1 MNRLLLPLLLLP
13 LLACEEDPI
22 VFVPEAESLT
32 RFDGGLDGWVPTDA
46 GLAAGSSFSV
56 SIDDGAA
63 RFEIDAAAAGGEAV
77 LAREYILTPEVDY
90 VVIVQFV
97 VESSDGATVVD
108 PWTVVAGTSVEGA
121 NFQFTDAG
129 TTQTQA
135 GALAQTF
142 TLSGELQVTAG
153 LEEDD
158 EDFES
163 PIRVGIGFRPL
174 TDGVRTYRID
184 EILVQFIRADVAG

>member
-1 MNRLLLPLLLLP
+1 MNRLLLPLLLIP
-13 LLACEEDPI
+13 LLACEDDPI

-32 RFDGGLDGWVPTDA
+32 RFDGGLEGWVPTDA

-56 SIDDGAA
+56 SIDGGAA

-90 VVIVQFV
+90 VVLVEFT
-97 VESSDGATVVD
+97 VESSDGVGIVD

-121 NFQFTDAG
+121 AFQFTTAG
-129 TTQTQA
+129 TTQTEAGSTAQA
-135 GALAQTF
+135 F
-142 TLSGELQVTAG
+142 TLSGELRVTGG
-153 LEEDD
+153 LEEND

-174 TDGVRTYRID
+174 TDGVRAYRVD
-184 EILVQFIRADVAG
+184 DILVQFLRADVAE